1 MRGPRGDPR
10 THRARRRQLLR
21 RTRRPLAPRTE
32 RPGGLPLLRRRRPRG
47 ARRQPERLA
56 AQHRGHHQQARQ
68 RARDDAPSGAVLR
81 ARAGRRRWA
90 QAFPLCGRPRA
101 EGTGHVSLDTVD
113 SRRLREVALTPE
125 EYRVIVEK
133 LRRPPN
139 AVELGML
146 GVLWSEHCSYKSS
159 KALLRRLPSTGDA
172 VLQGPGENAG
182 AVEIGA
188 GWAAVFKIESHNHPS
203 AIEPYQGAATGVG
216 GIIRDVIVA
225 GIGGYGNCIGIPTVG
240 GEVYFDECYANNP
253 IVNAMCVGLVRVDRL
268 MRARAEGT
276 GNSLMLVGADTGRD
290 GIHGASFASVELDE
304 SSSERRPAVQVG
316 NPFLEKCLLEACM
329 DLAHTDAVVAV
340 QDLGAAG
347 LTSSVAEC
355 AGRVPGAGA
364 RIDVSLVPR
373 RERGMT
379 PYDVMLSES
388 QERMLVVVQRGREAE
403 VERIFKTWDL
413 TSAVIG
419 DVTDDGHLTVFD
431 QAEVV
436 ARLPIELLTDGA
448 PVRRLV
454 GMSAEPRPSL
464 HLDSLP
470 PLVDAGQSLLR
481 LLASPNLCSR
491 RPIFRR
497 YDHLV
502 GDSTVVAPGG
512 DAALLRVKGTRL
524 GLAMTTDC
532 NARYCHL
539 DPNLGAQHAVAE
551 AARNIIATGARP
563 LAVTDCLNLANP
575 DRPEVYWE
583 LEDTIAGLAQA
594 CRALELPIVSGNVSL
609 YNDSAGTSAIHPTPV
624 VGMIGVIDDYAR
636 RLEAGLKHEGDFVL
650 LVGSSL
656 NDLGGS
662 EYLKVEHGTVAG
674 RPPALDLTRE
684 ATVNRLILAA
694 AKAGQLRSA
703 HDCGDGGMLVALAE
717 CCLLGGMGVRCPAL
731 RPEAPLRLDAGFFG
745 ETPGRFIVSVA
756 SRAMPELQTLARRH
770 HVEISLLGMAGGD
783 TVEFEGQF
791 RLSLDQIRQAWET
804 GLHH

>member
-1 MRGPRGDPR
+1 
-10 THRARRRQLLR
+10 
-21 RTRRPLAPRTE
+21 
-32 RPGGLPLLRRRRPRG
+32 
-47 ARRQPERLA
+47 
-56 AQHRGHHQQARQ
+56 
-68 RARDDAPSGAVLR
+68 
-81 ARAGRRRWA
+81 
-90 QAFPLCGRPRA
+90 
-101 EGTGHVSLDTVD
+101 
-113 SRRLREVALTPE
+113 
-125 EYRVIVEK
+125 
-133 LRRPPN
+133 
-139 AVELGML
+139 
-146 GVLWSEHCSYKSS
+146 
-159 KALLRRLPSTGDA
+159 
-172 VLQGPGENAG
+172 
-182 AVEIGA
+182 
-188 GWAAVFKIESHNHPS
+188 VFKIESHNHPS

-216 GIIRDVIVA
+216 GIIRDVIAMGARPIALLDSLRFGPLPGSRHHFDGVVA

-240 GEVYFDECYANNP
+240 GEVYFDDCYANNP

-316 NPFLEKCLLEACM
+316 NAFLEKCLLEACM
-329 DLAHTDAVVAV
+329 DLAQTDAVVAV

-388 QERMLVVVQRGREAE
+388 QERMLVVVQRGRESE
-403 VERIFKTWDL
+403 VERIFQIWDL

-431 QAEVV
+431 QTQVV
-436 ARLPIELLTDGA
+436 ARLPIDLLTDGA
-448 PVRRLV
+448 PLRRLASV
-454 GMSAEPRPSL
+454 APEPAPSL

-470 PLVDAGQSLLR
+470 PLLDPGQSLLR

-497 YDHLV
+497 YDHMV

-512 DAALLRVKGTRL
+512 DAALLRIKGTRL

-551 AARNIIATGARP
+551 AARNIVATGARP

-583 LEDTIAGLAQA
+583 LEETIAGLAQA
-594 CRALELPIVSGNVSL
+594 CRALEVPIVSGNVSL

-624 VGMIGVIDDYAR
+624 VGMIGIIDDYER

-650 LVGSSL
+650 LVGSSH

-674 RPPALDLTRE
+674 RPPALDLARE
-684 ATVNRLILAA
+684 GTVNRLILAA

-703 HDCGDGGMLVALAE
+703 HDCADGGMLVALAE

-731 RPEAPLRLDAGFFG
+731 RPEAPLRLDAAFFG

-791 RLSLDQIRQAWET
+791 RLSLDQIRQAWEG
-804 GLHH
+804 GLLH